1 MLTLVQ
7 DFPRQFGRAN
17 CAKPSER
24 SFEEL
29 RDLGG
34 RAADSGNLS
43 GALGYLDE
51 ALELARSA
59 SDQRLVD
66 LAICNRS
73 AVLISLG
80 RNQEPKADLRQI
92 LVSGTFPENSFLAAY
107 QLSRA
112 HARDKAFKK
121 GLFYAQVARDRA
133 LGLGSDKWMIH
144 SYNQLANCLLDE
156 SRFEEAMQEYRRA
169 LRLESAEPSIMRA
182 VLLVNLGYCWMMQGR
197 LEEGLPLTFQAL
209 RWFRRFG
216 TRAYEIWA
224 HLDLCYA
231 YLELD
236 RCRRAREH
244 GCRALALA
252 QETGDAQCLKNALY
266 LLGETERTDSNLE
279 SAYDYF
285 SRLQQ
290 QFYPDNPQLVEW
302 MLLVETRQLVNLR
315 A

>member
-7 DFPRQFGRAN
+7 DFPRQFGVADF
-17 CAKPSER
+17 AKPSQR

-29 RDLGG
+29 RNLG
-34 RAADSGNLS
+34 RQAADSGDLS
-43 GALGYLDE
+43 AALRYLDE
-51 ALELARSA
+51 ALEVAQSSA
-59 SDQRLVD
+59 DQRLID
-66 LAICNRS
+66 LAVCNRS

-92 LVSGTFPENSFLAAY
+92 LVSGNFPQNSFLAAY

-121 GLFYAQVARDRA
+121 GLFYAQIARDRA
-133 LGLGSDKWMIH
+133 LGLGSDKWLIH

-156 SRFEEAMQEYRRA
+156 SRFEEAASEYRRA
-169 LRLESAEPSIMRA
+169 LRLEATEPSVMRA
-182 VLLVNLGYCWMMQGR
+182 VLLVNLGYCSMMLGR
-197 LEEGLPLTFQAL
+197 MREGLPLTFQSL

-231 YLELD
+231 YLELG
-236 RCRRAREH
+236 RCRRARDH
-244 GCRALALA
+244 GRRSLALA
-252 QETGDAQCLKNALY
+252 EETGDAQCLKNALY
-266 LLGETERTDSNLE
+266 LLGETERASGDLE
-279 SAYDYF
+279 PAYDYF

-290 QFYPDNPQLVEW
+290 DFYPENPELVEC
-302 MLLVETRQLVNLR
+302 MLLVGTRQLVNLR